1 MSIIRNFLNLS
12 FVVFPIL
19 GMAQNNSFKLT
30 LAPTIVHTHIFAL
43 AYERKLSDQFAAG
56 LKVNYGSNDILPYND
71 DYALGFLVGLLDLE
85 QYGRRPEVDF
95 QSHGA
100 NFNFRFFPGKN
111 ALNGFYISSYVGYQK
126 GKINSS
132 DFAYRSSFDLGHYYS
147 AYVKGS
153 FQFLGGGIGIGNHW
167 TTKKSISID
176 VLWLGFGLGKCN
188 AKLQGTAALKGYFK
202 DTYEAHNKYVSNH
215 QDLIDFLRMDIS
227 ASYDTKGIYVVAYN
241 TMPMVKIL
249 NVSLGF
255 SF

>member
-1 MSIIRNFLNLS
+1 MSIIRNFLFLS

-30 LAPTIVHTHIFAL
+30 LAPTILQTHNFAL
-43 AYERKLSDQFAAG
+43 GYERKLSEHCAAG
-56 LKVNYGSNDILPYND
+56 LKVNYGSNDILPYSD
-71 DYALGFLVGLLDLE
+71 KFALGFLVGLLDIG
-85 QYGRRPEVDF
+85 QYFPRSEVDF

-111 ALNGFYISSYVGYQK
+111 ALNGFYISSHFGYQK

-132 DFAYRSSFDLGHYYS
+132 DFAYRSSFYLSHYYS

-153 FQFLGGGIGIGNHW
+153 FQFLGGGIGFGNHW
-167 TTKKSISID
+167 TTKKLISID
-176 VLWLGFGLGKCN
+176 VLWFGFGLGKCN
-188 AKLQGTAALKGYFK
+188 AKLQGTASLKGYFK
-202 DTYEAHNKYVSNH
+202 DTYEDHNEYVSDH
-215 QDLIDFLRMDIS
+215 QGLIDFLNMDIS
-227 ASYDTKGIYVVAYN
+227 ATYDTKGIYVVAHN
-241 TMPMVKIL
+241 TMPIVKIL